1 MDLRSGDGNALS
13 VTDDQFAEQLVA
25 TAIEIVD
32 SLPAGEEFKLRDLFP
47 VSCGTAFLKAPG
59 SLLARPSR
67 SAPTPCPA
75 SAPSGETSRIISA
88 TVNCDTS

>member
-1 MDLRSGDGNALS
+1 MRSGDGNALS

-47 VSCGTAFLKAPG
+47 GELWDSFPKG
-59 SLLARPSR
+59 SRIA
-67 SAPTPCPA
+67 A
-75 SAPSGETSRIISA
+75 GETFKERANAVPSLRPLGRDIK
-88 TVNCDTS
+88 NHQRYRKL